1 MRALT
6 FLLLLTIGLGA
17 DAGGIDSVRLRAESE
32 RSRVVFDLADAVTY
46 RAFQMKNPNRVVIDI
61 QNTAYPKNLSLP
73 APTDSSD
80 AHLFNVLQRMRY
92 AVRNEGDLRI
102 VLDLNDG
109 VDLQHTLLPP
119 RQAYGHRLVIDL
131 YRQHGSQTRMAAPIP
146 KPSSKEH
153 IITPATAI
161 PKSNVMV
168 ENKELDSENDTAK
181 TLVERSVPSS
191 KILTGETPKLAVPAG
206 SSDNGA
212 RALALLNG
220 EKAIVDT
227 DSSTT
232 KEPKPSLQKISTQKK
247 VSSSPEA
254 TTVNSKQ
261 VETPAS
267 QTTSKKP
274 PRNVVIAIDAGHGG
288 HDVGAIGPKGTYEK
302 NIVLQI
308 SRELAATINKQ
319 QGMRA
324 ILTRS
329 SDYYVGLRDRMQR
342 ARRQEAD
349 LFISIHADAFKDRR
363 VSGSSVYVL
372 SQHGASSE
380 AARWLAENE
389 NAADLVGGVSLG
401 DKDDVVKSVL
411 LDLSQTASIDAS
423 IDAAD
428 TVLAALK
435 KIGKVHKPAV
445 QHAGFMVLKSPDI
458 PSLLVET
465 AFISNPKEEAKL
477 RSKRYQRKLAR
488 ALTDGVM
495 RYFNENP
502 LPDTRFAENYRRRHK
517 VNSGDTLSEIAE
529 RYAVSMESIKL
540 ANEMSRDRVRTGEIL
555 TIP

>member
-6 FLLLLTIGLGA
+6 FLLLLSIGHGLS
-17 DAGGIDSVRLRAESE
+17 AGGIESVRLRAETE
-32 RSRVVFDLADAVTY
+32 RSRVVFDLQDAVTY
-46 RAFQMKNPNRVVIDI
+46 RAFQMKNPARIVIDF
-61 QNTAYPKNLSLP
+61 QNIAYPKSLSLP
-73 APTDSSD
+73 VGNDGDDSF
-80 AHLFNVLQRMRY
+80 AVLKRMRY
-92 AVRNEGDLRI
+92 AVRNEKGLRI

-109 VDLQHTLLPP
+109 VDLQHTMLPP
-119 RQAYGHRLVIDL
+119 RQDYGHRLVVDL
-131 YRQHGSQTRMAAPIP
+131 YRKDSNRTQLPTSTAETKAKQTVVADATKLETKKIGERAAESAQTIVPPPEI
-146 KPSSKEH
+146 
-153 IITPATAI
+153 AT
-161 PKSNVMV
+161 N
-168 ENKELDSENDTAK
+168 
-181 TLVERSVPSS
+181 
-191 KILTGETPKLAVPAG
+191 G
-206 SSDNGA
+206 DNGA

-220 EKAIVDT
+220 KKDAAGNESSMAPKESGAPAGKSPERRTV
-227 DSSTT
+227 STT
-232 KEPKPSLQKISTQKK
+232 VDSAPKQARAKSTELAK
-247 VSSSPEA
+247 SPD
-254 TTVNSKQ
+254 TL
-261 VETPAS
+261 
-267 QTTSKKP
+267 KP
-274 PRNVVIAIDAGHGG
+274 PRNVVVAIDAGHGG

-319 QGMRA
+319 PGMRA

-329 SDYYVGLRDRMQR
+329 SDHYVGLRDRMQR
-342 ARRQEAD
+342 ARQQEAD

-411 LDLSQTASIDAS
+411 IDLSQTASIDAS

-435 KIGKVHKPAV
+435 KIGKVHKPTV

-465 AFISNPKEEAKL
+465 AFISNPTEEAKL

-495 RYFNENP
+495 RYFNQNP
-502 LPDTRFAENYRRRHK
+502 LPDTRFADNYQRQHK
-517 VNSGDTLSEIAE
+517 VNNGDTLSEIAE

-540 ANEMSRDRVRTGEIL
+540 ANEMSRDRVRAGEIL